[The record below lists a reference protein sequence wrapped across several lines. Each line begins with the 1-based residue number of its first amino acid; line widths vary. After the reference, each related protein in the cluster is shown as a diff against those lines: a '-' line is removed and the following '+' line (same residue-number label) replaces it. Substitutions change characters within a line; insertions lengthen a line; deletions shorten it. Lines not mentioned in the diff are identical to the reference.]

1 MATRVTSMTE
11 SGLLAAITVV
21 MALIG
26 VYVPLLGTVAILMW
40 PLPILILIVR
50 HGLRWGVMA
59 VVVSGLL
66 TAALVEPVVSLR
78 LALAFAP
85 GGIALGLGFR
95 NEWSPVR
102 TLVTGIVA
110 SMASKLAALAL
121 LFAITGVEP
130 FSMQFD
136 MMEASFDQTVE
147 FYRGVGMSEDQL
159 SEVRTNL
166 TENLSLMRLL
176 VPLMVVLMGLMD
188 TMVNYW
194 IGGKVLRRLGHDV
207 KTLPPFTE
215 WRLPPVFVYVFAFSL
230 IGAYWGTTRN
240 IDLLYRASLNL
251 SMLATFAGMIEGIS
265 VYFYASKHFRWSK
278 FLTMFIITF
287 VMLNTFLVRI
297 LCLVGLFDMV
307 IDYRKRY
314 WSGK

>member
-136 MMEASFDQTVE
+136 MMEASFDQTIE

-166 TENLSLMRLL
+166 TDNLSLMRLL
-176 VPLMVVLMGLMD
+176 IPLMVVLMGLMD

-265 VYFYASKHFRWSK
+265 VYFYASKHFRWPK

>member
-11 SGLLAAITVV
+11 SGLLAALTVV

-50 HGLRWGVMA
+50 HGLKWGVMA
-59 VVVSGLL
+59 VAVAGVL

-85 GGIALGLGFR
+85 GGIALGIGFR
-95 NEWSPVR
+95 NGWSPVR
-102 TLVTGIVA
+102 TLATGIAA

-136 MMEASFDQTVE
+136 MMEASFDQTIA
-147 FYRGVGMSEDQL
+147 FYRGVGL
-159 SEVRTNL
+159 SEEQLAEVKTNM
-166 TENLSLMRLL
+166 TENISLMRLL
-176 VPLMVVLMGLMD
+176 VPLMVVMMGLMD
-188 TMVNYW
+188 TMVNYYF
-194 IGGKVLRRLGHDV
+194 GGKVLRRLGHEV
-207 KTLPPFTE
+207 KALPPFTE
-215 WRLPPVFVYVFAFSL
+215 WRLPPAFAYLFAFSL
-230 IGAYWGTTRN
+230 IGAYWGATRN

-251 SMLATFAGMIEGIS
+251 SMLATLAGLVEGIS
-265 VYFYASKHFRWSK
+265 VYVYASRHYHWSK
-278 FLTMFIITF
+278 FLTMFVITF

-307 IDYRKRY
+307 IDYRRRY
-314 WSGK
+314 WGGS